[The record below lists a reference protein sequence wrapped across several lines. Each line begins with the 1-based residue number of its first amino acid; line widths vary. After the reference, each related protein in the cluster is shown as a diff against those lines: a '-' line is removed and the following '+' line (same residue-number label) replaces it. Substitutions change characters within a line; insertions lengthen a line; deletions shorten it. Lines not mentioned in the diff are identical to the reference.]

1 MEAII
6 DGFKRL
12 PALDDYTEIKCLK
25 GKYWEFIVEDLMD
38 QIPILERIA
47 AKQSTQNS

>member
-1 MEAII
+1 MVAII
-6 DGFKRL
+6 DGFKKL

-25 GKYWEFIVEDLMD
+25 GKYWEFIVEDLME

-47 AKQSTQNS
+47 AEQSTRHP